1 MSSVDE
7 YDAWNP
13 GVTSTIPPHLLPFI
27 TLFRPEN
34 GTVSYK
40 QAKEAAD
47 FCGLSAEAFCA
58 LSVKR
63 LIIHEVL
70 IRVTADLSV
79 PDGPNY
85 EYLGISLRSM
95 VKQICNNYVLPNLAD
110 ITVEFDFVKK
120 EAAEAINALLDRDIF
135 NRDKKNKR
143 RSIFGFLKSKSTT
156 VDDDKILPE
165 IGALAE
171 WKMALPKQQ
180 DPAGSAHLSAL
191 ITIVGGIIGQ
201 HGRLVA
207 DRDLVVD
214 LSLRLV
220 MNDFGS
226 REIGRIIRAMFDDA
240 VTREGYR
247 FLPAQSHPI
256 VMNTKGASASGKS
269 TIRPQ
274 QRLLAEKMNVKWED
288 FALISPDYW
297 RKYLLDY
304 TTMGEDYKYA
314 AMMTGHELEII
325 DRKLD
330 SYVAAKARRNNLPH
344 LLLDRFRFDSFKVG
358 YDGDYQSKLLSRFG
372 ATVFLFFIITPPAQT
387 VERAWQRGLTTARYK
402 AVNDLLYHNIEAFN
416 GIPELFFLG

>member
-1 MSSVDE
+1 MNSGDE
-7 YDAWNP
+7 YNAWNP
-13 GVTSTIPPHLLPFI
+13 GLTSTIPPHLLPLI

-34 GTVSYK
+34 GTVSYQ

-47 FCGLSAEAFCA
+47 FCGLSAETLCG

-79 PDGPNY
+79 PDGPSY

-95 VKQICNNYVLPNLAD
+95 VGQICDHYVLPHLAD
-110 ITVEFDFVKK
+110 VTVEFEAVKK
-120 EAAEAINALLDRDIF
+120 QAADAINAFLERDIF
-135 NRDKKNKR
+135 HRDKKQDR
-143 RSIFGFLKSKSTT
+143 RGFFGFLKPKSTA
-156 VDDDKILPE
+156 VNDDKTLPE
-165 IGALAE
+165 IGALAA
-171 WKMALPKQQ
+171 WKAALPNQK
-180 DPAGSAHLSAL
+180 DPAERAYLSAL

-207 DRDLVVD
+207 DRNLVVD
-214 LSLRLV
+214 LTLRLV
-220 MNDFGS
+220 MNDYGS
-226 REIGRIIRAMFDDA
+226 REIGRIIRPMFNDA
-240 VTREGYR
+240 VTKEGYR

-274 QRLLAEKMNVKWED
+274 QRRLAEKINVKWED

-304 TTMGEDYKYA
+304 DTMGDDYKYA

-330 SYVAAKARRNNLPH
+330 SYVAAKARRHNLPH

-358 YDGDYQSKLLSRFG
+358 DDGDYQSKLLSRFG
-372 ATVFLFFIITPPAQT
+372 ATFFFFFISFLFHD
-387 VERAWQRGLTTARYK
+387 
-402 AVNDLLYHNIEAFN
+402 DLVPILKK
-416 GIPELFFLG
+416 LFLKF